1 MLGHNKK
8 NTQQLWLSG
17 FFYDASIESRFEHVP
32 IGFWKNNEV
41 SRLSR
46 QCFSVIEAGNE
57 ALADLIFLE
66 VRESQVKTILL
77 LDLL

>member
-1 MLGHNKK
+1 MMQVLSHALS
-8 NTQQLWLSG
+8 TYQLASG
-17 FFYDASIESRFEHVP
+17 
-32 IGFWKNNEV
+32 KNNEV

-66 VRESQVKTILL
+66 VCESQIKTLNFLTSCSLIAYLGL
-77 LDLL
+77 KSGI